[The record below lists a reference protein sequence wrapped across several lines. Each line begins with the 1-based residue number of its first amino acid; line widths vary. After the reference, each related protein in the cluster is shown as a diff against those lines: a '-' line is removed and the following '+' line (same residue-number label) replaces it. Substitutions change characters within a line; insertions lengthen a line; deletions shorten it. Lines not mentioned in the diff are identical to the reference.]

1 MKYCTTWWTVNTSD
15 WQSNIIR
22 SGGVRRIQRG
32 REVTVVVVKERTGS
46 AGLKV
51 ARSGVAES
59 GAGGGSQVVDG
70 SPAGNTVWSSVQRGG
85 TAT

>member
-1 MKYCTTWWTVNTSD
+1 M
-15 WQSNIIR
+15 
-22 SGGVRRIQRG
+22 
-32 REVTVVVVKERTGS
+32 TVVVVKERTGS

-70 SPAGNTVWSSVQRGG
+70 SPAVNTVWSSVQRGG